1 MCRQLGYDFGSVAS
15 ESCESYG
22 LHDLCGA
29 PGSPVAVKSLRC
41 TGDEL
46 SVSECA
52 WSKADEECASHKLD
66 SVVYCG
72 RNDAV
77 RFFVGFAARL
87 LNFDGAPTVDGT
99 GRLET
104 FVDGA
109 WSPVC
114 RIGFGSSTAAVACKS
129 MGYAGVATEAAL
141 PCKSVA
147 GQGSLCGSVV
157 PRVGSVT
164 CSGTEATLA
173 ECAHEFG
180 DDVICAP
187 EASRYHDNLSRPLF

>member
-1 MCRQLGYDFGSVAS
+1 MSGSTQMKRVHRTSSTRLCTVAETARVVFFS
-15 ESCESYG
+15 EG
-22 LHDLCGA
+22 
-29 PGSPVAVKSLRC
+29 
-41 TGDEL
+41 
-46 SVSECA
+46 
-52 WSKADEECASHKLD
+52 
-66 SVVYCG
+66 
-72 RNDAV
+72 
-77 RFFVGFAARL
+77 AARL
-87 LNFDGAPTVDGT
+87 LNAFSAPAVDGT

-114 RIGFGSSTAAVACKS
+114 RVGFGSSGAAVACKS
-129 MGYAGVATEAAL
+129 IGYAGVAAEATL
-141 PCKSVA
+141 PCKSLA
-147 GQGSLCGSVV
+147 GQGNLCGSVA

-187 EASRYHDNLSRPLF
+187 EASTECNILSRSLF